1 MAQRYRG
8 PEGVRNDYLLCGR
21 AVEASEKGVIEM
33 EHRLEEYLA
42 SLTGVG
48 YTQGTILD
56 IRRKVGSFVQMF
68 PDEKDWND
76 KHVREFLETKRQ
88 KFRKTKA
95 RDLKASY
102 VYMLSGAIKRFLRFW
117 GKEALAETPSELSPS
132 WWQMQLQSYLDFC
145 SHHQGLGEATIW
157 RRRYFLKRFIE
168 WLEGHSVRNPEA
180 MRPCLIMGFFKEG
193 AHGYSRSKLKALNAA
208 LRGFLRYLYQKGSIA
223 RDYSCFV
230 IGPRLYRE
238 QHIPS
243 YLTDSQLRTVI
254 EAMDTNTP
262 QGFRDY
268 GIFILLIQYGLRIKE
283 AAELRLDDI
292 NWKEHTM
299 LIRNRK
305 AQPHLLL
312 PLTQEAAAVLK
323 GYIGSFRPG
332 SDHAE
337 VFLSL
342 RAPIR
347 PLSAKYLTNMVRS
360 RFINVGIDGHA
371 HLIRHTFAKRL
382 IEQGE
387 SLPVIQKLLGHQS
400 LATTR
405 IYAKLAIEQ
414 LREVAENDSM
424 DMVG

>member
-1 MAQRYRG
+1 
-8 PEGVRNDYLLCGR
+8 
-21 AVEASEKGVIEM
+21 M
-33 EHRLEEYLA
+33 ENRKIEEYLA
-42 SLTGVG
+42 YLKEMG
-48 YTQGTILD
+48 YTQSTIQS
-56 IRRKVGSFVQMF
+56 IRWQIMSFVQMF

-102 VYMLSGAIKRFLRFW
+102 LYILSGAIKGFLRFW
-117 GKEALAETPSELSPS
+117 GKKALAETPSELSPS

-157 RRRYFLKRFIE
+157 NRRYFLKRFIE
-168 WLEGHSVRNPEA
+168 WLEGHSVRNPKA
-180 MRPCLIMGFFKEG
+180 MRPCLIREFFLEKVQ
-193 AHGYSRSKLKALNAA
+193 GYSRSRLKALNAA

-223 RDYSCFV
+223 RDYSCLV

-243 YLTDSQLRTVI
+243 YLTNSQLRKVI
-254 EAMDTNTP
+254 EVMDTNTP

-268 GIFILLIQYGLRIKE
+268 TIFILLIQYGLRIKE

-292 NWKEHTM
+292 NWKEHTV
-299 LIRNRK
+299 LIKNRK

-312 PLTQEAAAVLK
+312 PLTQEAASVLK
-323 GYIGSFRPG
+323 RYIESFRPD
-332 SDHAE
+332 SDQAE

-347 PLSAKYLTNMVRS
+347 PLTGTYLTNMVRT
-360 RFINVGIDGHA
+360 RFTNVGIDGHA

-424 DMVG
+424 DMVR